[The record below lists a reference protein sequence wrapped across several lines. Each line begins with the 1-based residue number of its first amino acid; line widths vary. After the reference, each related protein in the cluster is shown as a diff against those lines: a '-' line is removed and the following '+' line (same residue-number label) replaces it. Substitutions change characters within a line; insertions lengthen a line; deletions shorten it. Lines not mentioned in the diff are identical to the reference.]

1 MNEGYVNFK
10 YLGGITQSSDGG
22 LIIAGMYDLELNNNQ
37 RAFIVKLNTNFDYEW
52 VRTFGSDPYSTW
64 GGGYNFLHPFYV
76 TELDNQDI
84 RIGCMVYA
92 MSSQYSLFYFDL
104 DSNGNRILSN

>member
-1 MNEGYVNFK
+1 
-10 YLGGITQSSDGG
+10 
-22 LIIAGMYDLELNNNQ
+22 MYDLELNNNQ

-52 VRTFGSDPYSTW
+52 VRTFGSDPYEPW
-64 GGGYNFLHPFYV
+64 EGGYNFLHSFYV